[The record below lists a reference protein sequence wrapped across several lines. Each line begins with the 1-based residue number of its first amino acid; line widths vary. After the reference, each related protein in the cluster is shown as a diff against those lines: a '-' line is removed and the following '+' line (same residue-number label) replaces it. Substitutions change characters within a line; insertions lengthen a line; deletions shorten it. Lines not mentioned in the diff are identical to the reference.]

1 MNIKKGDNVIVK
13 TGKDRGKKGK
23 VLKTFPLL
31 NKVVIEGVNIRRKRQ
46 RPRKSN
52 EKGQMME
59 IPTPVN
65 SSNVLVF
72 CSSCG
77 LGRRISFQTTKGKK
91 VRVCVKCA
99 KEL

>member
-31 NKVVIEGVNIRRKRQ
+31 DNVVIEGVNVRKKRQ

-52 EKGQMME
+52 EKGQILE

-65 SSNVLVF
+65 ASNVSIF
-72 CSSCG
+72 CPSCG
-77 LGRRISFQTTKGKK
+77 TGRRVGFKINKSKK

>member
-23 VLKTFPLL
+23 VLKVFSTID
-31 NKVVIEGVNIRRKRQ
+31 KVVVDGVSIRKKRQ

-52 EKGQMME
+52 EKGQLVE
-59 IPTPVN
+59 IPTPIN
-65 SSNVLVF
+65 ASNVMIF

-77 LGRRISFQTTKGKK
+77 AGRRIGFKVNKGKK
-91 VRVCVKCA
+91 VRVCVSCA